1 MPSSRTLEHAFLS
14 VAPSGTRKMLENRT
28 GFKSSR
34 EFENM
39 AFEWI
44 LHDTIITFYFRA
56 QASAVVMAFFQ
67 PIHITV
73 KINYKKESVKGME
86 DTSQRILDP

>member
-34 EFENM
+34 ELENM

-44 LHDTIITFYFRA
+44 LHDTIITLHLKF
-56 QASAVVMAFFQ
+56 
-67 PIHITV
+67 
-73 KINYKKESVKGME
+73 
-86 DTSQRILDP
+86 